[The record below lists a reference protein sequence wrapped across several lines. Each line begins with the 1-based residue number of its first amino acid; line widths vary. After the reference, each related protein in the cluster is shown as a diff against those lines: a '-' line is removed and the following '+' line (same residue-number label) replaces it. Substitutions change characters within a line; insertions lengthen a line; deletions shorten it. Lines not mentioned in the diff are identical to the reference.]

1 MIVGVTD
8 CPRVFILFYSPS
20 ASAYPY
26 ESIDGQDGRKRS
38 VSAASESSE
47 SFVVFSLSFSSANL
61 SLVV

>member
-8 CPRVFILFYSPS
+8 CHRVFFLYSPS

-47 SFVVFSLSFSSANL
+47 LFVVLSLSFSSANL